1 MSLIVKNQMRL
12 STFIFCGSS
21 FWATRFISVSSYDYT
36 HVSEA
41 DWRPRPSGKREV
53 RIVDLNIDQE
63 GD

>member
-1 MSLIVKNQMRL
+1 MRL
-12 STFIFCGSS
+12 SKFIFCGSS